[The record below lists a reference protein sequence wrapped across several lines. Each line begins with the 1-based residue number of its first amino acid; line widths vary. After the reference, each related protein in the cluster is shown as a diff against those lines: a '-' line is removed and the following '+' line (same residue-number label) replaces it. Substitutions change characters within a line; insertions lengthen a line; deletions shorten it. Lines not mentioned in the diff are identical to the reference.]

1 MKCLR
6 TGVFNMKLKKPTVEE
21 AKEAI
26 RVILRWIGDDPDRE
40 GLKDTPD
47 RVIKSYKELFAGYKQ
62 IPTTQDT
69 SRFHFGEASKYQDMV
84 LIKDISFFSYCEH
97 HILPIW
103 GKIHLAYI
111 PKKHVI
117 GLSKLVRILEVYS
130 RRLQIQERLTMQIAH
145 AIESSTDSKGVAVL
159 IEGQHMCMSM
169 RGIKRDGLTT
179 VTTAF
184 TGEFSRDK
192 GKTDFFLKMTHNQ
205 R

>member
-1 MKCLR
+1 MKK
-6 TGVFNMKLKKPTVEE
+6 NPTAEE

-26 RVILRWIGDDPDRE
+26 RTILRWIGDDPDRE
-40 GLKDTPD
+40 GLKDTPE
-47 RVIKSYKELFAGYKQ
+47 RVIRSYQELFAGYKQ
-62 IPTTQDT
+62 DPVIQDT
-69 SRFHFGEASKYQDMV
+69 SRFHFGEVSNYKGMV

-103 GKIHLAYI
+103 GRIHLAYI
-111 PKKHVI
+111 PKNNVI
-117 GLSKLVRILEVYS
+117 GLSKLIRILEIYS

-145 AIESSTDSKGVAVL
+145 AIDQSTDSKGAAVL

-179 VTTAF
+179 VTTSF
-184 TGEFSRDK
+184 TGDFSKDQQ
-192 GKTDFFLKMTHNQ
+192 KTDFFLTAINK